1 MINKVLLIIKKIVFA
16 FGVLYGIN
24 IMLTNIGI
32 IVPINFLTILIVLNA
47 IIAIITNKINKK
59 VILNPPK
66 IIIYW
71 TD

>member
-32 IVPINFLTILIVLNA
+32 IVPINFLTILIGTILGTPGILSLYTLFV
-47 IIAIITNKINKK
+47 IIN
-59 VILNPPK
+59 
-66 IIIYW
+66 
-71 TD
+71 